1 MPDNPITVPLPQDL
15 PTDWTYGQTIGAT
28 GADVGLTQQHGY
40 NYLMQQVNAAQQAAQ
55 EIGSAFENL
64 TASDVE
70 AAPDGFGIGTYGP
83 YVTNLNDAVNS
94 GFYTVNGTYQNGPAD
109 SGAGFSPLLVL
120 SGSVGNRIAQI
131 YYGLNADFTGCIAT
145 RYYNNALETWSS
157 WEWANPP
164 MQIGVEYR
172 TAEQWNGNTVY
183 AKLIK
188 FGALPNATTST
199 LAHGI
204 ANVANILSASGS
216 ASNGQSLPCTNFGG
230 SENDSVAV
238 SADTTNIYVTTTQN
252 HSTLTAS
259 ILLKYTK
266 TTD

>member
-15 PTDWTYGQTIGAT
+15 PTNWTYGQTIGAAGT
-28 GADVGLTQQHGY
+28 DVGLTQQHGY

-55 EIGSAFENL
+55 EIGTAFENL
-64 TASDVE
+64 TAENVD
-70 AAPDGFGIGTYGP
+70 AAPNGYGLGYNTGFAPEQYGGDLNNIKTNCWYVAAENTENCPPSIPLSAYGYGI
-83 YVTNLNDAVNS
+83 
-94 GFYTVNGTYQNGPAD
+94 
-109 SGAGFSPLLVL
+109 VL
-120 SGSVGNRIAQI
+120 SRVGAAFTQVHVHSNYIAIRQFSGGNWGPWI
-131 YYGLNADFTGCIAT
+131 YV
-145 RYYNNALETWSS
+145 
-157 WEWANPP
+157 NPP
-164 MQIGVEYR
+164 MQAGIEYL
-172 TAEQWNGNTVY
+172 TAEHWNGKPVY
-183 AKLIK
+183 AKLVN

-204 ANVANILSASGS
+204 SNIANIIFASGS

-230 SENDSVAV
+230 SANDSVAI

-252 HSTLTAS
+252 LSTLTAS